1 MTEAE
6 IEAVARILDADS
18 WAVMDSYLEQT
29 KRKYGGQNVMYDP
42 AQFRHKPSMKLAK
55 AAIAAM
61 PPCNCTVE
69 IVGWL
74 RDDAGKTRADI
85 SRLHANHLL
94 TEAQTKEWELLLE
107 IKTGIAS
114 AIERGDW
121 KSHD

>member
-6 IEAVARILDADS
+6 IERVAELQLGAFLAGRGSVTSMRHGTRTAKP
-18 WAVMDSYLEQT
+18 APTMD
-29 KRKYGGQNVMYDP
+29 D
-42 AQFRHKPSMKLAK
+42 FRNMAK

-61 PPCNCTVE
+61 PPCNCTAE